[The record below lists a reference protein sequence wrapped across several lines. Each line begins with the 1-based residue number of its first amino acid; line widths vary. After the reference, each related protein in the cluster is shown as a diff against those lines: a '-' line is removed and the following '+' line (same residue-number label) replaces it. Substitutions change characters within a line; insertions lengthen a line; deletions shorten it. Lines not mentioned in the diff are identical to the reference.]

1 MLDLSDVKFKTTV
14 TNILGALM
22 DIDSMQEQ
30 KGNVSRDGNLKKE
43 PKRSAR
49 DQNIVTE

>member
-1 MLDLSDVKFKTTV
+1 M
-14 TNILGALM
+14 LGALM
-22 DIDSMQEQ
+22 DIADSMQEQ

-43 PKRSAR
+43 PKRNAR